1 MSLKKIHVMDTSFRD
16 GFQSVFGARVLTQDF
31 LPALDAAV
39 KAGIQHFEV
48 GGGARFQSLFFYC
61 NENAF
66 DMMDTV
72 RSVVGPSV
80 ELQSL
85 SRGINVVGLDSQS
98 KDVIELHAKLFK
110 KHGMDTIRNFDA
122 LNDVTNLAYPAL
134 CIKKYGLKHEI
145 GITMMDLPPGCQ
157 GAHDA
162 KFYESILKAIL
173 ERNIPF
179 DSICFKDASGTAHPR
194 KVFETI
200 QLARKCCPKDTFI
213 RFHTHE
219 SAGVSIACY
228 IAAIEA
234 GADGIDLAMAPVSGG
249 TSQPD
254 ILTMIHALKHTEWD
268 LGFDSQKILQAEE
281 VFKSCMKDYFFP
293 PEALVVSPLIPFSP
307 MPGGALTANTQM
319 MRDNGILDKF
329 PAVMREMEEVVRKGG
344 FGTSVTPVSQF
355 YFQQAF
361 NNVQFGPWKKI
372 AEGYGKMVLGYFG
385 KTPVKP
391 DPEIIRISSEQLQ
404 LSPTDISPLERDTQ
418 NPNKSLPHFIGQLNE
433 NQLPITD
440 ENIFIVATC
449 EEKGIQFLKGNAKP
463 QIRKNKPT
471 EKENKPQSN
480 QFTVKLDGLTYEVVR
495 INDQEISIDGKIYPV
510 DIQETQKPTSQNN
523 SQPASLPVS
532 AKKEVILAP
541 MPGQVMVIKKLNGNK
556 VSVGDIIL
564 ILEAMKMEIEIKS
577 AFNGTIHQ
585 VLVKTAEMVKPD
597 QPLVEILVN

>member
-1 MSLKKIHVMDTSFRD
+1 MSSKKIHVMDTSFRD

-66 DMMDTV
+66 DMMDTI
-72 RSVVGPSV
+72 RSTVGPSV

-85 SRGINVVGLDSQS
+85 SRGINVVGLDSQP

-122 LNDVTNLAYPAL
+122 LNDVTNLEYPAL

-145 GITMMDLPPGCQ
+145 GITMMDLPPGCI

-162 KFYESILKAIL
+162 KFYESILKTIL

-179 DSICFKDASGTAHPR
+179 DSICFKDASGTSHPR

-268 LGFDSQKILQAEE
+268 LGLDSQKILQAEE

-329 PAVMREMEEVVRKGG
+329 PQVMREMEEVVRKGG

-404 LSPTDISPLERDTQ
+404 LNPTDTPPLERDTQ
-418 NPNKSLPHFIGQLNE
+418 NPNKGLPHFIGQLNE

-440 ENIFIVATC
+440 ENIFIAATC
-449 EEKGIQFLKGNAKP
+449 EEKGIQFLKGNAQQ
-463 QIRKNKPT
+463 QIRKNMLN

-495 INDQEISIDGKIYPV
+495 INDQEISIDGKTYPV
-510 DIQETQKPTSQNN
+510 DIQETQNATSQNN
-523 SQPASLPVS
+523 PQPASSAVS

-556 VSVGDIIL
+556 VSVGDVIL

-577 AFNGTIHQ
+577 SFNGIIHQ
-585 VLVKTAEMVKPD
+585 ILVKTAEMVKPD
-597 QPLVEILVN
+597 QLLVEILVN